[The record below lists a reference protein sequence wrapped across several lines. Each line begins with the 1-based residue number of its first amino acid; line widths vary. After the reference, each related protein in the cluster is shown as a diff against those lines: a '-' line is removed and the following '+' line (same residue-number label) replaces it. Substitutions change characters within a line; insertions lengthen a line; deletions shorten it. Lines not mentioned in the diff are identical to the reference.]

1 MSLTSDVVTALEQ
14 DSIDGALNKMQ
25 EHGIRRLPIVDRAGT
40 LVGILTLDDILRY
53 LTDQQSELVALVAR
67 EQQRERQHRI

>member
-1 MSLTSDVVTALEQ
+1 MH
-14 DSIDGALNKMQ
+14 

-53 LTDQQSELVALVAR
+53 LTDQQSELVALVVR
-67 EQQRERQHRI
+67 EQQRERQYRI